1 MRVNLEARAAAAE
14 QRKAQTRERLLE
26 AAIAV
31 IGDKGPDACSIEDF
45 VAAADVSRGTFYNYF
60 PTAEDLLRAVRLKI
74 TLDVAGV
81 LDAVLPPSMPP
92 AERLATRLHS
102 YVASVLHDPAWGWVM
117 LRLDSSR
124 LQRTPDLETNLDKM
138 YLEGVALGEFRQMDI
153 PSVRTLVFGTVRML
167 QRDILLGPCEA
178 DHPVQVVAAVLYAL
192 GISPERADQI
202 SREAQRLAEEI
213 RQSRRSGLTSHYK
226 PVM

>member
-14 QRKAQTRERLLE
+14 QRKAHTRERLLD

-31 IGDKGPDACSIEDF
+31 IGEKGPDACSIEDF
-45 VAAADVSRGTFYNYF
+45 VAAAEVSRGTFYNYF

-74 TLDVAGV
+74 TLDVSGV

-124 LQRTPDLETNLDKM
+124 LQRTPDLEANLDKM
-138 YLEGVALGEFRQMDI
+138 YLQGLALGEFRQMDI

-167 QRDILLGPCEA
+167 QRDILLGPCEP

-192 GISPERADQI
+192 GISPERADLI

-213 RQSRRSGLTSHYK
+213 TTGAAAAA
-226 PVM
+226 